1 MQCDRMS
8 KSLEGKMESEKK
20 LYLSSTNK
28 KIGGVCGGIA
38 EYLGID
44 PTIIRILWVI
54 FAFAVGSGILAY
66 IIAWMLMSNK
76 PPDY

>member
-1 MQCDRMS
+1 MS

>member
-1 MQCDRMS
+1 
-8 KSLEGKMESEKK
+8 MESEKK
-20 LYLSSTNK
+20 LYLSSTDK

-38 EYLGID
+38 EYLGMD
-44 PTIIRILWVI
+44 PTLIRILWII

>member
-1 MQCDRMS
+1 MS
-8 KSLEGKMESEKK
+8 NSQEGKMESEKK
-20 LYLSSTNK
+20 LYLSSTDK

-44 PTIIRILWVI
+44 STLLRILWVI

-66 IIAWMLMSNK
+66 IIA
-76 PPDY
+76 

>member
-1 MQCDRMS
+1 
-8 KSLEGKMESEKK
+8 MESEKK
-20 LYLSSTNK
+20 LYLSSTDK

-38 EYLGID
+38 EYLGMD
-44 PTIIRILWVI
+44 PTLIRILWVI

>member
-1 MQCDRMS
+1 MS
-8 KSLEGKMESEKK
+8 NSLEGKMESEKK
-20 LYLSSTNK
+20 LYLSSTDK

-38 EYLGID
+38 EYLGMD
-44 PTIIRILWVI
+44 PTLIRILWVI